1 MLTKFLR
8 NHRLT
13 LRATKAHFGIL
24 SPRPEVTGAMSASD
38 GYLIDPVTVRHA
50 TRADLPAVA
59 RLAELDSA
67 RAPSGR
73 ILVAELDGSV
83 VAAIS
88 LDSGE
93 VFADPFVSTADVVE
107 DLRAK
112 AVQVRRAD
120 DLETGLRAASLMAR
134 VREVRQRRRLRL
146 RTTN

>member
-1 MLTKFLR
+1 
-8 NHRLT
+8 
-13 LRATKAHFGIL
+13 
-24 SPRPEVTGAMSASD
+24 MSASD

-67 RAPSGR
+67 QAPSGR